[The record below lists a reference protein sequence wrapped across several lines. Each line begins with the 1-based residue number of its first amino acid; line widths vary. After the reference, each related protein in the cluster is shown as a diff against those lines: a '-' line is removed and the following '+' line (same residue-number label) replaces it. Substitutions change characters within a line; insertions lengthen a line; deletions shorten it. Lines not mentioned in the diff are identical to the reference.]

1 MMKKNWMMENPYTY
15 LNIPW
20 APTPLKTCRV
30 HCGIVKPVLF
40 SGLEAEGSIIYLSCW
55 VSSKTEGTDGRP
67 LASIPIERSAYV
79 PCAVAAA
86 MSSGQSKN
94 ACIYLLIDC
103 VSLLFTKGAR
113 FQVQFNTTQENE
125 RHIQGPR
132 ALWQDN
138 HPSLSEPQFCHNKV
152 TRWE

>member
-1 MMKKNWMMENPYTY
+1 MMKNHLFCTYT
-15 LNIPW
+15 
-20 APTPLKTCRV
+20 LKTWRV
-30 HCGIVKPVLF
+30 HCGILKPVFL

-79 PCAVAAA
+79 PCAVTAA

-103 VSLLFTKGAR
+103 VSVQKMHVSKYILTPLKKIRDTFKGP
-113 FQVQFNTTQENE
+113 ELCGKII
-125 RHIQGPR
+125 IQ
-132 ALWQDN
+132 AFLN
-138 HPSLSEPQFCHNKV
+138 LNFAI
-152 TRWE
+152 T